1 MMIKHLL
8 KQIWAQRSVNA
19 WLWMELVLVAVC
31 LAYVTDYLYV
41 TAKIYY
47 SPLGTNIEHVY
58 KVELALVE
66 PESGEYLKEETDSMR
81 TQRLFDVLARMRAY
95 PGVECASV
103 SNGAHP
109 YNQQSMGGSRGID
122 TTWVH
127 ATIYRVTPEFFH
139 VFRITDKQGQI
150 SPLVSAATRQDAWIA
165 SEEAEREFA
174 KSGVVAL
181 GSGIKNWGEEESH
194 HTVAAICTDVRFD
207 DFRADY
213 PVYYECYS
221 EADIFDDR
229 GVRSEFCVRV
239 KPEADDAGFVAR
251 FRKDMKT
258 QLRLGNIHLV
268 DVTSFDDIRE
278 NYFRG
283 NGQIND
289 VKTRIAALCFLLVNI
304 LLGVVGTFWIRTQQ
318 RRSEI
323 GLRLALGSSRKG
335 IRRLLIN
342 EGLLLLILAAIP
354 AAVISLNIGLA
365 DLLSVEE
372 MEFTIERF
380 IAAEIITL
388 ILMGSMI
395 IVGVCLPARQA
406 MKIQPAEALREE

>member
-66 PESGEYLKEETDSMR
+66 PESEEYLAEETDSMC
-81 TQRLFDVLARMRAY
+81 TERLQDILARLRAY

-103 SNGAHP
+103 SSGAHP
-109 YNQQSMGGSRGID
+109 YNKQSMNASRGID

-127 ATIYRVTPEFFH
+127 ANIYKVSSEFFH
-139 VFRITDKQGQI
+139 VFRVMDKQGQV
-150 SPLVSAATRQDAWIA
+150 SPLASAAIRQNVWIV
-165 SEEAEREFA
+165 SEEAERQFA
-174 KSGVVAL
+174 ESGVVAL
-181 GSGIKNWGEEESH
+181 GSGIKNWGEKEPH
-194 HTVAAICTDVRFD
+194 HTVAAICSDVRFN
-207 DFRADY
+207 DFRAVY

-221 EADIFDDR
+221 EVELINER
-229 GVRSEFCVRV
+229 GVRQEYCVRV
-239 KPEADDAGFVAR
+239 EPEADNADFVAR

-268 DVTSFDDIRE
+268 DVTSFEDIRE

-323 GLRLALGSSRKG
+323 GLRLAVGSSRKG

-388 ILMGSMI
+388 ILMGAMI
-395 IVGVCLPARQA
+395 IVGVCLPARQT